1 MRERSAGLEYLTR
14 GAELGERGL
23 LITDQKTLDPAIDEL
38 VRRGL
43 IFVLN
48 PGARYFHLVAG
59 PEDMIAIVEELRDYA
74 TRIDARRLVIDPIS
88 SLVKEPYAAWLTQPL
103 FDALQALPIETMI
116 VSALDST
123 EAEDHGGEE
132 RRVEGPGHHQLDV
145 LGDRKLAQ

>member
-74 TRIDARRLVIDPIS
+74 TRIDARRLVIDPLSCVIRQ
-88 SLVKEPYAAWLTQPL
+88 PYVAWLTQPL
-103 FDALQALPIETMI
+103 FNALQELPIDTMI
-116 VSALDST
+116 VSALDAA
-123 EAEDHGGEE
+123 EAQDHAGEQ
-132 RRVEGPGHHQLDV
+132 RRVEGTGHDQFDGV
-145 LGDRKLAQ
+145 GDRKLAQ